1 MTNAIDRLAD
11 SLDGQERRAD
21 RALTVTVTETAT
33 IFDGPDS
40 IYRYDLPA
48 SGITDGWAVPA
59 VVDQVRQLYP
69 ERWPEVEVIVDA
81 TEPAAEILVRALVA
95 KGVGAYPADALRE
108 HPLPEPAGPA
118 ERPGPLRGGEG
129 PRPGVFHLVLVA
141 VVLVVAALSWWAI
154 RATTAPGADP
164 GADGAPGV
172 AAEPGG
178 TGADGADGAD
188 QEAGGAGED
197 GTGDAEGIGGGS
209 AGTGTGVGE
218 QVVVH
223 ELDTV
228 RLATPP
234 GFRAE
239 SVDGGWILRG
249 PDPDLRVHVA
259 AAPLHGVA
267 GARVLE
273 EVSREVD
280 ADPALH
286 PQDAAAAAPEAPEEA
301 VAYRE
306 EPGDGSETSWLSW
319 VAHDTQLSVGCQT
332 RTAPAATQRAACGV
346 VAGSLEVYAAE

>member
-81 TEPAAEILVRALVA
+81 AEPAAEILVRALVA

-108 HPLPEPAGPA
+108 HPLPEPLEPA
-118 ERPGPLRGGEG
+118 DRPGPLRGGDG
-129 PRPGVFHLVLVA
+129 PRPGVFHFVLVA
-141 VVLVVAALSWWAI
+141 VVLLVAALSWWAI
-154 RATTAPGADP
+154 RVTTSPQDQSASGADDAPAAAGGVGDADAPG
-164 GADGAPGV
+164 
-172 AAEPGG
+172 
-178 TGADGADGAD
+178 
-188 QEAGGAGED
+188 AGGAGGD
-197 GTGDAEGIGGGS
+197 GSGRASGTGGDGPGSGIDG
-209 AGTGTGVGE
+209 

-267 GARVLE
+267 GSRVLE

-280 ADPALH
+280 ADPVLH
-286 PQDAAAAAPEAPEEA
+286 PQDAAAAASEAPEGA

-306 EPGDGSETSWLSW
+306 DPGDGSETNWLSW

-346 VAGSLEVYAAE
+346 VTGSLEVYVAE